1 MRFCPAL
8 GCYQNSPEV
17 CFGIQYARLKF
28 TLAMMKCKAFLE
40 LKPDQPINRESV
52 RCLDKH

>member
-17 CFGIQYARLKF
+17 NFGIQYARLKF
-28 TLAMMKCKAFLE
+28 TLAMMQCKALLE
-40 LKPDQPINRESV
+40 MKTDQPINREPV